1 MTNHEAGGL
10 NNNPEAEGSKEG
22 RNETTLR
29 TFGQEALKSLAL
41 RSSEPNVDWA
51 AEPGANESPTTP
63 DADTS
68 TSTTEYV
75 PTTTTTPLE
84 STATTPTPENGD
96 GITETI
102 TTTTRAYE
110 DSDDLPHTVESTPED
125 SSSGSRTVT
134 TSEDLSKPPVFEQSD
149 DDNIDAGTIFGH

>member
-1 MTNHEAGGL
+1 MTNHEAGGA

-22 RNETTLR
+22 RSETALR

-41 RSSEPNVDWA
+41 RSSEPNVDWT
-51 AEPGANESPTTP
+51 AEPGADESPATP

-68 TSTTEYV
+68 TSTAEYV
-75 PTTTTTPLE
+75 PTTTPLE
-84 STATTPTPENGD
+84 STTTTPTLENGD

-125 SSSGSRTVT
+125 YSSSSRTVT

-149 DDNIDAGTIFGH
+149 DDNIDADTIFGH